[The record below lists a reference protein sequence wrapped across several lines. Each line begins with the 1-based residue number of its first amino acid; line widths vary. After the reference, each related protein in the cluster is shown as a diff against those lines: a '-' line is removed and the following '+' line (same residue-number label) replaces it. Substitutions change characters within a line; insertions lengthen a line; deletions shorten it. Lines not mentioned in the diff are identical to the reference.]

1 LGWGEFFA
9 LSSALAWACAVI
21 LLRRCGRT
29 LPALELNLFKN
40 SLSLLL
46 LSLTILA
53 LSGPAMP
60 AFSARETG
68 VALLSGFLGMAVA
81 DTFYLKALN
90 LMGAART
97 GIVSALYS
105 PFVILLSA
113 IFLGETL
120 SFRQWIGFLL
130 VMAGILLVTGRRART
145 EVDSADVGRGTL
157 YAILAMAALAAG
169 IVMVKEML
177 EQRPFLWTVELR
189 MLGGWAGLVL
199 FITLRRSWPQV
210 LARYRQPQPW
220 GVILIAT
227 LLASYLGILL
237 WLAGYKLIPASVAAI
252 LNETNTSFIVLLAWL
267 VLGESI
273 GRRKLAGLSLT
284 VAGVMLMLLS

>member
-9 LSSALAWACAVI
+9 LASALAWACAVI
-21 LLRRCGRT
+21 LFRRSGKT
-29 LPALELNLFKN
+29 LPAVELNLFKN

-53 LSGPAMP
+53 LYGPTVP
-60 AFSARETG
+60 AFTAHEVG
-68 VALLSGFLGMAVA
+68 VAVLSGILGMAVA
-81 DTFYLKALN
+81 DSFYLKALN

-105 PFVILLSA
+105 PFVVLLSA

-120 SFRQWIGFLL
+120 SFLQWAGFLL
-130 VMAGILLVTGRRART
+130 VMAGIVLVTGRRGRT
-145 EVDSADVGRGTL
+145 EVESADVKRGTL
-157 YAILAMAALAAG
+157 YAIFAMAAMAAG
-169 IVMVKEML
+169 IVMVKELL

-199 FITLRRSWPQV
+199 FITLRRGWPQA

-220 GVILIAT
+220 GLILMAT
-227 LLASYLGILL
+227 LLASYIGVLL

-252 LNETNTSFIVLLAWL
+252 LNETNASFIVLLAWL

-273 GRRKLAGLSLT
+273 GRRKLAGLLLT

>member
-1 LGWGEFFA
+1 MGWGEFFA
-9 LSSALAWACAVI
+9 LASALAWACAVI
-21 LLRRCGRT
+21 LFRRSGKT
-29 LPALELNLFKN
+29 LPAVELNLFKN

-53 LSGPAMP
+53 LYGPTVP
-60 AFSARETG
+60 AFTAREVG
-68 VALLSGFLGMAVA
+68 VAVLSGFLGMAIA

-105 PFVILLSA
+105 PFVVLLSA

-120 SFRQWIGFLL
+120 SFRQWVGFFL
-130 VMAGILLVTGRRART
+130 VMAGIVLVTGRRGRT
-145 EVDSADVGRGTL
+145 EVESADVKRGTL
-157 YAILAMAALAAG
+157 YAVMAMAAMAAG
-169 IVMVKEML
+169 IVMVKELL

-189 MLGGWAGLVL
+189 ILGGWAGLVL
-199 FITLRRSWPQV
+199 FITLRRGWPQA

-220 GVILIAT
+220 GVILTAT

-252 LNETNTSFIVLLAWL
+252 LNETNSSFIVLLAWL

-273 GRRKLAGLSLT
+273 GRRKLAGLLLT